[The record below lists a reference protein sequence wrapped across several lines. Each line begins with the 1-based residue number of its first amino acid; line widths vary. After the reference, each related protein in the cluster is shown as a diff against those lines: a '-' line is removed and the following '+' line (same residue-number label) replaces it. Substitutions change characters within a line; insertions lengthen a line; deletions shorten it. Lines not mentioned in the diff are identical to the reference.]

1 MSHLVWTA
9 DLNTG
14 IAEIDR
20 QHQRIVEYINALY
33 DQKDNPDRSVLAAI
47 IHNVVD
53 YTESHFA
60 FEEAL
65 LEQSGYEF
73 LGLHKK
79 VHALFIRR
87 VSLIKGRFDGGEDVA
102 GELHDILSRWLFSH
116 IRAEDHNY
124 KERVKGYLAGRGA
137 DAAVAQTKAQAL
149 QASDYERLL
158 PELNQRMQKK
168 GWLARLFSR

>member
-1 MSHLVWTA
+1 MGHLVWTA

-20 QHQRIVEYINALY
+20 QHLRIVDYINALY
-33 DQKDNPDRSVLAAI
+33 DQRDNPDRQVLAGVMHDVI
-47 IHNVVD
+47 D

-60 FEEAL
+60 FEETL

-87 VSLIKGRFDGGEDVA
+87 VASVKERFDAGEDVA

-124 KERVKGYLAGRGA
+124 KERVKGYLAGRGLS
-137 DAAVAQTKAQAL
+137 DTGPAAQPDTFQ
-149 QASDYERLL
+149 QLL
-158 PELNQRMQKK
+158 PQLDQRMQKK